1 MRGGQQLLNFGKEGR
16 RDWIFFGGTEV
27 GRQAVMRWENGELA
41 RKMVNIG
48 KNGEHWKNCVK
59 TRSVWSDQ
67 GLIDPDSVR

>member
-1 MRGGQQLLNFGKEGR
+1 MVAGR
-16 RDWIFFGGTEV
+16 DRRPVLSSTLAGGTEV